1 MRQAPPEKMRQ
12 TERFA
17 VPATGP
23 NGTKVQYPRQNEFFS
38 LLLSGSRSLP
48 VPNRTPFK
56 GGPPFLTISEV

>member
-1 MRQAPPEKMRQ
+1 MHIFKSRQ

-23 NGTKVQYPRQNEFFS
+23 NDTKVQYPRQKGSFI

-48 VPNRTPFK
+48 VPNRIPFK